1 MAWQEHKQKFSLNS
15 EYRIEPILL
24 SLTDD
29 NYKTIINQIISDL
42 KEYDYDLAHK
52 LEKYTYVANQQL
64 KGRALN
70 PDLLKRE
77 FPTFLFSDQ
86 QPVKGSEL
94 LDYVQIFITQKK
106 QRAISGQLS
115 LAADDIRTQGLT
127 PDLVEKIYKYISVVD
142 TTTDYVPITKNFKD
156 AYTQQ
161 AVMNGISLLCP
172 DLDKTTGGLYP
183 GTLCT
188 VAGGPG
194 SMKTTYTS
202 NIVYNALKEGKNVLY
217 LTLEEPPMQLYE
229 KWLSRTS
236 VDCGKHISHQDIKQ
250 KKLTEEDQN
259 TLFTVVDKAFNE
271 LPGKAYLV
279 GEQDLSNYDL
289 TTLESK
295 FKEVDKLAQNETGKG
310 IDILVVDHIQ
320 LLKYAVTNVQ
330 ENTVINMYVS
340 FFRQQSLSWLHEKK
354 EISVILLSQINRAG
368 MDYAQRHNG
377 MYLMQHIAEAS
388 EIERASSYII
398 TTYTDAMSQVTKL
411 LKVGAIKL
419 RGAQLPL
426 DTVQVFADGE
436 YYQVGD
442 ATPPEQIDYSADDVF
457 SGNTSNPSVD
467 TPSNGGMS
475 IDDMLKGYNF

>member
-1 MAWQEHKQKFSLNS
+1 MGKQKFSMNS

-24 SLTDD
+24 SLTND
-29 NYKTIINQIISDL
+29 NYKSIIEQLITGL
-42 KEYDYDLAHK
+42 KDFDYDLSQK
-52 LEKYTYVANQQL
+52 LEKYLYVSEQQL
-64 KGRALN
+64 NSRALN
-70 PDLLKRE
+70 SELLKRE
-77 FPTFLFSDQ
+77 FPTFIFSDHK
-86 QPVKGSEL
+86 PLSSEEL
-94 LDYVQIFITQKK
+94 LDYIQIFITQKK
-106 QRAISGQLS
+106 QRCISGKMS
-115 LAADDIRTQGLT
+115 LLADDIRTQGLT
-127 PDLVEKIYKYISVVD
+127 SEIVEQIYRYTSLVEVSS
-142 TTTDYVPITKNFKD
+142 DYSPITKTFKD
-156 AYTQQ
+156 VYEQQ

-202 NIVYNALKEGKNVLY
+202 NIIMNALKEGKNVLY
-217 LTLEEPPMQLYE
+217 LSLEEPPMQLYE

-236 VDCGKHISHQDIKQ
+236 VDCGKHIAHQDIKQ
-250 KKLTEEDQN
+250 KKLTDEDKN
-259 TLFTVVDKAFNE
+259 TLFTVVDKAFND
-271 LPGKAYLV
+271 LQGKAYLV

-289 TTLESK
+289 TTLEAK
-295 FKEVDKLAQNETGKG
+295 FKEVDKLAQSETGKG

-320 LLKYAVTNVQ
+320 LLKYAVTGMQ
-330 ENTVINMYVS
+330 ENAVINMYVS

-354 EISVILLSQINRAG
+354 EISVILLSQVNRAG
-368 MDYAQRHNG
+368 MDYAQKHNG

-426 DTVQVFADGE
+426 DTINVFADGE
-436 YYQVGD
+436 YYQVGE
-442 ATPPEQIDYSADDVF
+442 ATPPEQQDYSASDIFSTSSQETSDGDISMDDLL
-457 SGNTSNPSVD
+457 
-467 TPSNGGMS
+467 GG
-475 IDDMLKGYNF
+475 YTFQ